1 MPYDYQA
8 KYSTDGVTFT
18 ALTNVQ
24 NIAVKL
30 GREKQLDAYNASSCT
45 IEIRYPTG
53 FASPIADLK
62 TGTYMKVE
70 SPNQIGGV
78 GGCFFGRIRDV
89 QVRYGIP
96 YAGSVGNAD
105 YLTISCEGFFAAVA
119 RMNGN
124 NYSMLSDTPQNQLS
138 ASNTF
143 TSTTGAYLRPTGS
156 NPVMAATTVSGT
168 WGDWYNQLL
177 TTLNGRMWDSNIVD
191 EIKVVSPFYQNPQ
204 NPAYVVT
211 FSDNANPVTQYIYDQ
226 IDFTSYAD
234 NFWTQA
240 AITPKGLSTVTVT
253 ASGATAPYRTY
264 SLNSLNSST
273 GQATDFG
280 NYLVSLYGTSQFRIS
295 SISCLMEASSKNAQ
309 LDLLASQSPASYMGM
324 RIVVVFRGTTFDCI
338 IEGVTITATPESSRY
353 TFTLSSAEQ
362 NNYLI
367 LDSTVFGTLDFNK
380 LGY

>member
-1 MPYDYQA
+1 MPYDYKA

-18 ALTNVQ
+18 ELTNVQ
-24 NIAVKL
+24 NISVKL

-96 YAGSVGNAD
+96 YSGGVGVAD

-124 NYSMLSDTPQNQLS
+124 NYSMLSNTPQDQLS
-138 ASNTF
+138 ASNAF
-143 TSTTGAYLRPTGS
+143 TGTTGAYLRPSGAD
-156 NPVMAATTVSGT
+156 PLMAATTVSGT

-211 FSDNANPVTQYIYDQ
+211 FSDNANPVTEYIYDQ

-240 AITPKGLSTVTVT
+240 AITPEGLSTVTVT

-264 SLNSLNSST
+264 SLELAKQHNRSSDRLWQLF
-273 GQATDFG
+273 GQFVWHVTVPYFQHFLPDGSIIKERAT
-280 NYLVSLYGTSQFRIS
+280 
-295 SISCLMEASSKNAQ
+295 
-309 LDLLASQSPASYMGM
+309 
-324 RIVVVFRGTTFDCI
+324 
-338 IEGVTITATPESSRY
+338 
-353 TFTLSSAEQ
+353 
-362 NNYLI
+362 
-367 LDSTVFGTLDFNK
+367 
-380 LGY
+380 